1 MSDDRTEG
9 PRIATARSVDVVRR
23 RLLVAAGG
31 LTASGLVPRL
41 SGLALPQARAQS
53 ASDYK
58 ALVCVFLYGGADSN
72 DMVVPLDDF
81 GAYDAV
87 RGRSGMGLGAGELV
101 PILPASPGRRYGFHP
116 ALGDVAPLFAAKK
129 AAVVC
134 NVGTLVAPLTRA
146 QYLAGGRSPRNLFS
160 HSDQQ
165 LQWQGLVPGALVNT
179 GWGGRIA
186 DRTAAGNPTLAIP
199 GVISLDGDALFTVGE
214 STVPLALPGDGGNGL
229 AGDPDTPWGRIR
241 LDAMRRLLQVERDNI
256 VVAKAADTM
265 DLALRSAETVN
276 RAINADL
283 PAVDTAFSGVYSGL
297 ADQLRR
303 IATLIAARDA
313 LGVRRH
319 LFFAAMGGYDTHASQ
334 RGELWARYDE
344 LGPALA
350 AFQRALDAL
359 GVSAQVTTFTL
370 SDFSRTFRVNA
381 NDGTDHAWG
390 SHQFVMGGAVK
401 GGTFY
406 GTFPTL
412 AVGGPDDAGDEGQW
426 IPTTS
431 LDQVGATLA
440 RWFGVPASDLAQVF
454 PNLPAFAVQDLGF
467 LG

>member
-1 MSDDRTEG
+1 MGLD
-9 PRIATARSVDVVRR
+9 ALRR
-23 RLLVAAGG
+23 RLLLTAGG
-31 LTASGLVPRL
+31 LTAAGLVPRL
-41 SGLALPQARAQS
+41 SGLALPQAAAQV
-53 ASDYK
+53 APDYR

-72 DMVVPLDDF
+72 DMVVPLDDY
-81 GAYDAV
+81 GPYAAT
-87 RGRSGMGLGAGELV
+87 RGRTGMGLGEAELV
-101 PILPASPGRRYGFHP
+101 PIAPASPGRRFGLHP
-116 ALGDVAPLFAAKK
+116 ALGDLAPLFAARKL
-129 AAVVC
+129 AVVC

-146 QYLAGGRSPRNLFS
+146 SYLAGAKSPRNLFS

-179 GWGGRIA
+179 GWGGRVA
-186 DRTAAGNPTLAIP
+186 DRTSAGNPALAIP

-214 STVPLALPGDGGNGL
+214 TTVPLALPGDGGNGL
-229 AGDPDTPWGRIR
+229 AGDPDTPWGRLR
-241 LDAMRRLLQVERDNI
+241 LDTMRRLLAVERDNLI
-256 VVAKAADTM
+256 VAKAADTM

-276 RAINADL
+276 SAIHAEL
-283 PAVDTAFSGVYSGL
+283 PAVDTAFNGVYSDL

-303 IATLIAARDA
+303 IATLIAGRSA

-334 RGELWARYDE
+334 RGELARRLDE

-359 GVSAQVTTFTL
+359 GVGAQVTTFTL
-370 SDFSRTFRVNA
+370 SDFNRTFRVNA

-390 SHQFVMGGAVK
+390 GHQFVMGGAVK

-426 IPTTS
+426 IPTTA

-440 RWFGVPASDLAQVF
+440 RWFGVPPAELGAVF
-454 PNLPAFAVQDLGF
+454 PNLAAFVSQDLGF
-467 LG
+467 LA

>member
-1 MSDDRTEG
+1 MGHD
-9 PRIATARSVDVVRR
+9 ALRR
-23 RLLVAAGG
+23 RLLLTAGG
-31 LTASGLVPRL
+31 LTAAGLVPRL
-41 SGLALPQARAQS
+41 SGLALPQAAAQV
-53 ASDYK
+53 APDYR

-72 DMVVPLDDF
+72 DMVVPLDDY
-81 GAYDAV
+81 GPYAAT
-87 RGRSGMGLGAGELV
+87 RGRTGMGLGEAELV
-101 PILPASPGRRYGFHP
+101 PIAPASPGRRFGLHP
-116 ALGDVAPLFAAKK
+116 ALGDLAPLFAARKL
-129 AAVVC
+129 AVVC

-146 QYLAGGRSPRNLFS
+146 SYLAGAKSPRNLFS

-179 GWGGRIA
+179 GWGGRVA
-186 DRTAAGNPTLAIP
+186 DRTSAGNPALAIP

-214 STVPLALPGDGGNGL
+214 TTVPLALPGDGGNGL
-229 AGDPDTPWGRIR
+229 AGDPDTPWGRLR
-241 LDAMRRLLQVERDNI
+241 LDTMRRLLAVERDNLI
-256 VVAKAADTM
+256 VAKAADTM

-276 RAINADL
+276 SAIHAEL
-283 PAVDTAFSGVYSGL
+283 PAVDTAFNGVYSGL

-303 IATLIAARDA
+303 IATLIAGRSA

-334 RGELWARYDE
+334 RGELARRLDE

-359 GVSAQVTTFTL
+359 GVGAQVTTFTL
-370 SDFSRTFRVNA
+370 SDFNRTFRVNA

-390 SHQFVMGGAVK
+390 GHQFVLGGAVK

-426 IPTTS
+426 IPTTA

-440 RWFGVPASDLAQVF
+440 RWFGVPPAELGAVF
-454 PNLPAFAVQDLGF
+454 PNLAAFVSQDLGF
-467 LG
+467 LA

>member
-1 MSDDRTEG
+1 MR
-9 PRIATARSVDVVRR
+9 RVDPIRR
-23 RLLVAAGG
+23 RLLLGAGG

-41 SGLALPQARAQS
+41 ANYALPRANAQVPVG
-53 ASDYK
+53 DYK

-72 DMVVPLDDF
+72 DMVVPYDNYA
-81 GAYDAV
+81 AYDAV
-87 RGRSGMGLGAGELV
+87 RGRTNMGLGKSELV
-101 PILPASPGRRYGFHP
+101 PISPTSPGVRFGLHP
-116 ALGDVAPLFAAKK
+116 QLDNLAPLFASKK
-129 AAVVC
+129 LAVVC
-134 NVGTLVAPLTRA
+134 NMGTLVSPLTRA
-146 QYLAGGRSPRNLFS
+146 TYRSGGKAPRNLFS

-186 DRTAAGNPTLAIP
+186 DRTAAGNATLAIP

-229 AGDPDTPWGRIR
+229 AGDTDSGYGRLR
-241 LDAMRRLLQVERDNI
+241 LDAMRQLLMVDRDNVI
-256 VVAKAADTM
+256 VAKAADTM
-265 DLALRSAETVN
+265 DLALKSAETVN
-276 RAINADL
+276 HAINADL
-283 PAVDTAFSGVYSGL
+283 PAVDTAFQGVYSDL

-303 IATLIAARDA
+303 VATLIAGRGE
-313 LGVRRH
+313 LGVSRH
-319 LFFAAMGGYDTHASQ
+319 LFFTAMGGYDTHASQ
-334 RGELWARYDE
+334 RNELARQLDE

-412 AVGGPDDAGDEGQW
+412 AIGGPDDAGDEGQW
-426 IPTTS
+426 IPTTA

-440 RWFGVPASDLAQVF
+440 RWFGVPATELGQIF
-454 PNLPAFAVQDLGF
+454 PSLPAFATQDLGF
-467 LG
+467 LA